1 MSLKNICRICS
12 AYLLDFKRD
21 YKKCVTCGF
30 TIHKNEMLEDIM
42 KASTYEEAQNRYG
55 KIENMKW
62 ADEAKWMV
70 VLAVPDAIKTTVK
83 NSLTGKPL
91 EKIYCNKD
99 MAEVLKKTF
108 NDLVI
113 SKLHTEI
120 KTFDGCFNIR
130 YVRGSTDKLS
140 AHSYGLAID
149 LNAQDM
155 PLGSESKW
163 TQGFVDV
170 WRRNGWSFGGD
181 FKRLDP
187 QHFSYCFEG

>member
-1 MSLKNICRICS
+1 MSLRNICKICS

-21 YKKCVTCGF
+21 YKKCVSCGF
-30 TIHKNEMLEDIM
+30 TIHKIELSEDIM
-42 KASTYEEAQNRYG
+42 RVSTFEDAEKRYG

-70 VLAVPDAIKTTVK
+70 LLAVPDAIKATVK

-99 MAEVLKKTF
+99 AAESLKKVF
-108 NDLVI
+108 NELI
-113 SKLHTEI
+113 STKHHTEI

-140 AHSYGLAID
+140 THSYGLAID
-149 LNAQDM
+149 MNAKDM

-163 TQGFVDV
+163 TKGFVEI
-170 WRRNGWSFGGD
+170 WKKNGWTFGGD

-187 QHFSYCFEG
+187 QHWSYCWE